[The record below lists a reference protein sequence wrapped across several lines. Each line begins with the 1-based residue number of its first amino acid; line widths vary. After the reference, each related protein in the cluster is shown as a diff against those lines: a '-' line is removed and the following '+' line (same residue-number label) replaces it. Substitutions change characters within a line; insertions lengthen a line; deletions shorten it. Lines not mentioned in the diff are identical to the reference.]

1 MGLTD
6 GAGLEQWEIA
16 VTKKIVAE
24 CRRRFHSL
32 AREEFEDLQQECLLH
47 CIQVRRGFVPVG
59 DGPPVAYMSQVL
71 RNKLTDWVR
80 ERAADKRAGE
90 QELLSLDA
98 AVDGSDH
105 GLTLGDVIADSTS
118 ADSGDVVGSDRYH
131 TGLDVARALERL
143 TPVQRRLCLML
154 SEEGLS
160 VKEAAERLRIPRGTL
175 YEEIKRIRQSLADQG
190 LADHL
195 KE

>member
-24 CRRRFHSL
+24 CRRRFRIL

-47 CIQVRRGFVPVG
+47 WIQVRRGLVPTG

-80 ERAADKRAGE
+80 EQVSDKRGGE

-98 AVDGSDH
+98 AVDGSGD
-105 GLTLGDVIADSTS
+105 GLTLGEVIADSTS
-118 ADSGDVVGSDRYH
+118 ADPGDVAGSDRHH

-143 TPVQRRLCLML
+143 TPMQRRICMML
-154 SEEGLS
+154 GEEGLS

-175 YEEIKRIRQSLADQG
+175 YEEIKRIRQSLADLG
-190 LADHL
+190 LADYL

>member
-1 MGLTD
+1 MGLKD

-24 CRRRFHSL
+24 CRRRFRIL
-32 AREEFEDLQQECLLH
+32 AREDFEDLQQECLLH
-47 CIQVRRGFVPVG
+47 WIQVRRKLVPTG
-59 DGPPVAYMSQVL
+59 NGPPVAYMSQVL

-90 QELLSLDA
+90 QELISLDA
-98 AVDGSDH
+98 AVDGSGD
-105 GLTLGDVIADSTS
+105 GLTLGEVIADSMS
-118 ADSGDVVGSDRYH
+118 ADPGDVAGGDRHH

-143 TPVQRRLCLML
+143 TPMQRRICTML
-154 SEEGLS
+154 GEEGLS
-160 VKEAAERLRIPRGTL
+160 VKETAERLRIPRGTL
-175 YEEIKRIRQSLADQG
+175 YEEIKRIRKSLSDQG
-190 LADHL
+190 LADYL

>member
-1 MGLTD
+1 MALKD

-24 CRRRFHSL
+24 CRRRFRIL
-32 AREEFEDLQQECLLH
+32 AREDFEDLLQECLLH
-47 CIQVRRGFVPVG
+47 WIQVRKGLAPVG

-80 ERAADKRAGE
+80 EQAADKRAGE
-90 QELLSLDA
+90 QDLLSLDA
-98 AVDGSDH
+98 PVDGSDD
-105 GLTLGDVIADSTS
+105 GLSLAELIANS
-118 ADSGDVVGSDRYH
+118 ATAESGDVVGGRRHHSVI
-131 TGLDVARALERL
+131 DVARAMERL
-143 TPVQRRLCLML
+143 TPIQRRLCKML
-154 SEEGLS
+154 GEEGLS

-175 YEEIKRIRQSLADQG
+175 YEEIKRIRQSFADQG
-190 LADHL
+190 LADYL